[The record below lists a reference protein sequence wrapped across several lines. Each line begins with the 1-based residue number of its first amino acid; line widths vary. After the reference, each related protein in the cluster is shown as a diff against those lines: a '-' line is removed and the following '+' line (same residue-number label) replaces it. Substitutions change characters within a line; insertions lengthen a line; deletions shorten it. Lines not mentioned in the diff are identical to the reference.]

1 MNFRKYF
8 GDKAF
13 FKSTLVI
20 AIPLMM
26 QQLVSTAV
34 NLLDNLMIGQLGD
47 SAIAGVAAVNRYF
60 MIALFGT
67 MGILAAASVF
77 MAQFY
82 GKNDEEH
89 MQQTFR
95 YSILASAA
103 IMSFFIII
111 SMLFPEHIIRF
122 FVDNDAVVNQGL
134 QYIFV
139 SALSFIPTMFTMAI
153 AGAMRATGD
162 TRAPL
167 IASVV
172 SMITNLVLNYILIYG
187 HFGFPALGVLGAGI
201 GTLVA
206 RIFEFIIVG
215 YALRRG
221 YYRFK
226 SSIFELFNIP
236 SVLAKAITIKALPL
250 AINEVMYASGMALLL
265 RFYGTRGA
273 DVISGYS
280 ITATVSD
287 LFFTMNAGMSIATTI
302 LVSQPL
308 GANKIKEARDN
319 GYRLLGFGVVL
330 SAVFG
335 ILLFFSSFLVPYL
348 YDVSANASWIAQN
361 FLRIMSL
368 LFWIYIL
375 NTTVYFILRAGG
387 DTKSTLLLDSGYM
400 WSVNLVAVGIATY
413 FTNVNIITL
422 YLIGQSTDIIKMII
436 ALKFVHKEK
445 WLVNLAEEESIEETI
460 EELLL
465 ELE

>member
-1 MNFRKYF
+1 MNLKKYF

-13 FKSTLVI
+13 FKSTLLI
-20 AIPLMM
+20 AVPLMM

-47 SAIAGVAAVNRYF
+47 HALAGVAAVNRYF

-82 GKNDEEH
+82 GSNDDEH
-89 MQQTFR
+89 MEETFR
-95 YSILASAA
+95 YSLISSSLV
-103 IMSFFIII
+103 MSFFIII
-111 SMLFPEHIIRF
+111 ALIFPNQIIRF
-122 FVDNDAVVNQGL
+122 FVDSDLVVEQGL
-134 QYIFV
+134 QYIFI

-153 AGAMRATGD
+153 ASAMRATGD
-162 TRAPL
+162 TKAPL
-167 IASVV
+167 IASVI
-172 SMITNLVLNYILIYG
+172 SMLTNLVFNYILIYG
-187 HFGFPALGVLGAGI
+187 HFGFPALGVYGAAL
-201 GTLVA
+201 GTLAA
-206 RIFEFIIVG
+206 RIVELLIVS
-215 YALRRG
+215 YALRKG

-226 SSIFELFNIP
+226 SPISHLFKI
-236 SVLAKAITIKALPL
+236 SKTLTKAITFKALPL
-250 AINEVMYASGMALLL
+250 SLNEIGYAAGMALLL

-280 ITATVSD
+280 ITATISD

-302 LVSQPL
+302 LVSQAL

-319 GYRLLGFGVVL
+319 GYRLLGFGVAL
-330 SAVFG
+330 AAVFG
-335 ILLFFSSFLVPYL
+335 VMLFMSSYLVPVL
-348 YDVSANASWIAQN
+348 YDVSANATWIAQN
-361 FLRIMSL
+361 FLRIMAF

-400 WSVNLVAVGIATY
+400 WGVNLVCVGIATY
-413 FTNVNIITL
+413 FTNMNIIGL
-422 YLIGQSTDIIKMII
+422 YLVGQSTDILKMII

-445 WLVNLAEEESIEETI
+445 WLVNLAEEETV

-465 ELE
+465 EYE